1 MANIIV
7 GMSGGVDS
15 AVAALLLCAAGH
27 HVGGLFMKNWDDD
40 DGTEY
45 CTAAQDL
52 LDAEGVCHKLRIPLD
67 TVSFATDYRANVFE
81 HFLREYRA
89 GRTPNPDVLC
99 NREIKF
105 KVFID
110 HAAALGADFVATGH
124 YARNIRG
131 ADGGVWK
138 GIDAGKD
145 QTYFLHAVP
154 AAQLARAV
162 FPLGGLYKARV
173 RAIAEQAGLHNHSRK
188 DSTGICFIGERR
200 FSEFLARYLPAEP
213 GPILTPQGEELGSHH
228 GLMYYTLGQRQ
239 GIGVGGR
246 RDGSGAPWFVAAK
259 DEARRAL
266 IVVQGADH
274 PLLFTD
280 TLEADTPTWL
290 TDVVLPLRCAA
301 KTRYRQTDQPCVVDA
316 VASTNGQRLRVVF
329 AAPQRAVT
337 PGQSVVFYNGP
348 QCLGGAVID
357 ASRTVAQ
364 PLAAVA
370 YNARP

>member
-131 ADGGVWK
+131 AGGGVWK
-138 GIDAGKD
+138 GIDAGKED
-145 QTYFLHAVP
+145 
-154 AAQLARAV
+154 
-162 FPLGGLYKARV
+162 
-173 RAIAEQAGLHNHSRK
+173 RK
-188 DSTGICFIGERR
+188 
-200 FSEFLARYLPAEP
+200 
-213 GPILTPQGEELGSHH
+213 
-228 GLMYYTLGQRQ
+228 
-239 GIGVGGR
+239 
-246 RDGSGAPWFVAAK
+246 
-259 DEARRAL
+259 
-266 IVVQGADH
+266 
-274 PLLFTD
+274 
-280 TLEADTPTWL
+280 
-290 TDVVLPLRCAA
+290 
-301 KTRYRQTDQPCVVDA
+301 
-316 VASTNGQRLRVVF
+316 
-329 AAPQRAVT
+329 
-337 PGQSVVFYNGP
+337 SVV
-348 QCLGGAVID
+348 
-357 ASRTVAQ
+357 
-364 PLAAVA
+364 
-370 YNARP
+370 